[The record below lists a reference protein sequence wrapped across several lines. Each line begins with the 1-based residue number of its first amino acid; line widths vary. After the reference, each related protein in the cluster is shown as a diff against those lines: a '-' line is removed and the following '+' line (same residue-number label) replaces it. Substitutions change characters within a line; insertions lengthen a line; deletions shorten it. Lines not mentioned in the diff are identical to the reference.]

1 MPDLGRATA
10 VEVVSLLADRGST
23 IATAESLT
31 GGLVA
36 AAITSV
42 PGASTVL
49 RGGVVSY
56 ATDLKARLLGVDEQL
71 LSQVGAV
78 HPQVARE
85 MADGARTLVGAD
97 YGVSTTGVAGP
108 DPQDGAAV
116 GTVFV
121 AVSGPG
127 GVTVVDASTSGDRDA
142 IRRAT
147 VIAALRLVIQ
157 VVRAAVPEEEPP
169 RPGR

>member
-1 MPDLGRATA
+1 MPDVGRVTA
-10 VEVVSLLADRGST
+10 IEVVDLLAGRGST

-42 PGASTVL
+42 PGSSAVL

-56 ATDLKARLLGVDEQL
+56 ATDLKAQLLGVDQEL
-71 LSQVGAV
+71 LARVGAV

-85 MADGARTLVGAD
+85 MADGVRTLTGAD
-97 YGVSTTGVAGP
+97 YGLSTTGVAGP

-121 AVSGPG
+121 AVSGPE
-127 GVTVVDASTSGDRDA
+127 GVTVLDASTSGDRDA

-147 VIAALRLVIQ
+147 VVAALRLVIQ
-157 VVRAAVPEEEPP
+157 VVRGGVPAEEPP
-169 RPGR
+169 RLGR